1 MNVKYF
7 TWCLTV
13 LTVLLGII
21 AFSSCLDTN
30 DTEIEFISSDAQIYG
45 ITLSAAYDS
54 TGTLANAEFSI
65 DQRASLIYN
74 RDSLDYGFEPKNAY
88 LTLEL
93 RYAAAVKIHLQNPDS
108 TYFWNNTDSVN
119 IGRLKYIEIYAQDGL
134 TKKKY
139 EFRLNIHQQNP
150 HQLVWTQL
158 TNNYLPFPMDAQ
170 KTVAFNNQFYTYY
183 KSGQNIKGVVSSD
196 GTTNTPLEV
205 NGLPPTIQF
214 SSIVSTP
221 TAIYALDNS
230 YSVYKTIDGVLWT
243 KLPEIYQVK
252 SIYGILPSVATDSIL
267 TTINDEETLK
277 FAKTSDFTSFHV
289 MNAIPTDFPI
299 TQFSTANIKD
309 TTIFWG
315 KRMFLVGRK
324 NADDSL
330 NSKIWIIQEK
340 DDAIFTS
347 GNTAPMP
354 TQGSTLFPYDQNIY
368 MLTTSTENKNVLY
381 ISEKGNGVAWHLA
394 DSLQALPSSFN
405 YRTNASI
412 IVDEKNYIRIF
423 GGTSERQTELTD
435 VWRGRLNRLAI
446 N

>member
-1 MNVKYF
+1 MTIKYF
-7 TWCLTV
+7 TRNLIS
-13 LTVLLGII
+13 LLGII
-21 AFSSCLDTN
+21 VFSSCLNTN
-30 DTEIEFISSDAQIYG
+30 DSDIEYSSDAQIYG

-54 TGTLANAEFSI
+54 TQTLSKAQFSI
-65 DQRASLIYN
+65 DQLLSQIYN

-108 TYFWNNTDSVN
+108 IYFWNNTDSVD
-119 IGRLKYIEIYAQDGL
+119 ISRLKFIEVFAQDGI
-134 TKKKY
+134 TTKKY
-139 EFRLNIHQQNP
+139 EFKLNIHQQNP
-150 HQLVWTQL
+150 HLLVWSKL
-158 TNNYLPFPMDAQ
+158 TDNYVPFPIDAQ
-170 KTVAFNNQFYTYY
+170 KTVAFNNKFYTYY
-183 KSGQNIKGVVSSD
+183 KSGQSIKGVVSSD
-196 GTTNTPLEV
+196 GITNTPIDMS
-205 NGLPPTIQF
+205 GLPLTVQF
-214 SSIVSTP
+214 SSIISTL
-221 TAIYALDNS
+221 TEIFALDNS
-230 YSVYKTIDGVLWT
+230 YNVYKTTDGVVWI
-243 KLPEIYQVK
+243 KLPEIYKVK

-267 TTINDEETLK
+267 TTINDEGTLK

-309 TTIFWG
+309 TTIFWR
-315 KRMFLVGRK
+315 KYMFLSGGK
-324 NADDSL
+324 NADNSL
-330 NSKIWIIQEK
+330 NSKIWIIQDGIILEK

-368 MLTTSTENKNVLY
+368 MLTTLTENKNVLY
-381 ISEKGNGVAWHLA
+381 ISKGNGIAWHLA

-412 IVDEKNYIRIF
+412 IVDEKNYIQIF

-435 VWRGRLNRLAI
+435 VWRGRLNRLAVH
-446 N
+446 

>member
-21 AFSSCLDTN
+21 AFSSCLNTN
-30 DTEIEFISSDAQIYG
+30 DTEIEFLSDAQIYG

-54 TGTLANAEFSI
+54 TRTLANAKFSI

-74 RDSLDYGFEPKNAY
+74 RDSLDFGFEPKEAY
-88 LTLEL
+88 LSLDL
-93 RYAAAVKIHLQNPDS
+93 RYAAAVKFYLHNPDS
-108 TYFWNNTDSVN
+108 TYFWNSTDSVD
-119 IGRLKYIEIYAQDGL
+119 IGRLKYIEIYAQDGI
-134 TKKKY
+134 TTKKY

-158 TNNYLPFPMDAQ
+158 TDNYLPSPIDAQ
-170 KTVAFNNQFYTYY
+170 KTVAFNNRFYTYY

-196 GTTNTPLEV
+196 GATNTPLEV
-205 NGLPPTIQF
+205 SGLPPTIQF

-267 TTINDEETLK
+267 TAIYDEETLK

-309 TTIFWG
+309 TTIFWR
-315 KRMFLVGRK
+315 KYMLLVE
-324 NADDSL
+324 NADNSL

-340 DDAIFTS
+340 DDAILTS
-347 GNTAPMP
+347 DNTAPIP

-381 ISEKGNGVAWHLA
+381 ISEKGNGIAWHLA
-394 DSLQALPSSFN
+394 DSLQALPSTFN

-412 IVDEKNYIRIF
+412 ITDEKNYIRIF

>member
-21 AFSSCLDTN
+21 AFSSCLNTN
-30 DTEIEFISSDAQIYG
+30 DTEIEFLSDAQIYG

-54 TGTLANAEFSI
+54 TRTLANAEFSI

-74 RDSLDYGFEPKNAY
+74 RDSLDFGFEPKNAY
-88 LTLEL
+88 LSLEL
-93 RYAAAVKIHLQNPDS
+93 RYAAAIKLYLHNPDS
-108 TYFWNNTDSVN
+108 TYFWNSTDSVD
-119 IGRLKYIEIYAQDGL
+119 IGRLKYIEIYAQDGI
-134 TKKKY
+134 TTKKY

-158 TNNYLPFPMDAQ
+158 TDNYLPFPIDAQ
-170 KTVAFNNQFYTYY
+170 KTVAFNNRFYTYY

-196 GTTNTPLEV
+196 GATNTPLEV
-205 NGLPPTIQF
+205 SGLPPTIQF

-267 TTINDEETLK
+267 TAIYDKETLK

-309 TTIFWG
+309 TTIFGENICFLWVEKCRQFTKFQNLDHSR
-315 KRMFLVGRK
+315 KRRC
-324 NADDSL
+324 DS
-330 NSKIWIIQEK
+330 
-340 DDAIFTS
+340 TS

-381 ISEKGNGVAWHLA
+381 ISEKGNGIAWHLA
-394 DSLQALPSSFN
+394 DSLQALPSTFN

-412 IVDEKNYIRIF
+412 IVDEKII
-423 GGTSERQTELTD
+423 SEYLEGHPKDKPNLQMYGEE
-435 VWRGRLNRLAI
+435 G
-446 N
+446 